1 MKVARTVFIALISI
15 AFTSTDSLC
24 SELAAKAAKGITVR
38 IEGATQGSGVIV
50 NQEGNTYT
58 VLTAW
63 HVLKSNQPG
72 EEISIYTEDGLSHIS
87 TRNQSKQIS
96 GLDLGSTTF
105 TSPKSYQ
112 IAEQGNI
119 RQIKSGGDIF
129 VAGFP
134 LPSTAIPVSIL
145 RFLSG
150 RVIANALGTKIP
162 KGYELLYDNPTLP
175 GMSGGAVLTKEG
187 KLVGIHGQGETDSA
201 LSIQSGMA
209 VKTGTNQA
217 IPITYWKS
225 NEKKIT
231 GAEGRGIDSLLA
243 KIISLNKIPGPRTRG
258 SGGFRHPFNGYETE
272 IIKLTNQILEINP
285 ENYIAYNIRGSAKLR
300 KPSKKGQVFAKLAL
314 EHSDGSYEPVL
325 AAEADWLNESRS
337 RKSIEYIENS
347 HWQDGVK
354 DLKKAESIRPW
365 YEPVLINLANAY
377 RIYGEKALA
386 NEYWNKL
393 VDVDEKYLYN
403 KYMFLVHSY
412 PERFREGCQALFASA
427 SNGDERSIMDL
438 SEAQTETYLTTAKCY
453 EFDFDLDQDELL
465 ITLTRLNKKI
475 KQWELEHGFENNYEA
490 EAAFKTLDT
499 LSSKNWKSKRF
510 YKQGY
515 AYIRSRFTRGALK
528 NLIGFE
534 KGMCQDLMSH
544 VSWGSGY
551 MWIKYMHGYVKKLC
565 GATIYNEYRL

>member
-15 AFTSTDSLC
+15 AFTSTNSLC

-72 EEISIYTEDGLSHIS
+72 EEISIYTEDGLIHIS

-96 GLDLGSTTF
+96 ELDLGSLTF

-162 KGYELLYDNPTLP
+162 KGYELLYDNQTLP

-201 LSIQSGMA
+201 LSIQSGVA

-231 GAEGRGIDSLLA
+231 GAENRGIDSLLA
-243 KIISLNKIPGPRTRG
+243 KIISLNKIPGPFAGG
-258 SGGFRHPFNGYETE
+258 SGGFREPFNGYEDE
-272 IIKLTNQILEINP
+272 IIKIANKILQIDP
-285 ENYIAYNIRGSAKLR
+285 KNYIAYNLRGGALIR
-300 KPSKKGQVFAKLAL
+300 KPPKSGTQYAKISEKWYSNYRKG
-314 EHSDGSYEPVL
+314 
-325 AAEADWLNESRS
+325 
-337 RKSIEYIENS
+337 IENTNS
-347 HWQDGVK
+347 IHEARVKYLK
-354 DLKKAESIRPW
+354 DLKTFKTKELLQQASGLSDLKVAEVFNPNH
-365 YEPVLINLANAY
+365 EPTLENLFETN
-377 RIYGEKALA
+377 RLLGNNMEAL
-386 NEYWNKL
+386 NYLNKL
-393 VDVDEKYLYN
+393 VNIDKKYLIDR
-403 KYMFLVHSY
+403 SY
-412 PERFREGCQALFASA
+412 HILTKLPERELIGCQDLYRSA
-427 SNGDERSIMDL
+427 EHGDETAIYEISSSRFTDYNS
-438 SEAQTETYLTTAKCY
+438 SEKCKKYELELNINTAKM
-453 EFDFDLDQDELL
+453 
-465 ITLTRLNKKI
+465 RLEEYDTNI
-475 KQWELEHGFENNYEA
+475 RSWERKYNFKSSYEA
-490 EAAFKTLDT
+490 EETFSRA
-499 LSSKNWKSKRF
+499 NWKTDKNDEF
-510 YKQGY
+510 YKNGKS
-515 AYIRSRFTRGALK
+515 YIQMRFTRGALK
-528 NLIGFE
+528 QLLGIREGTCRDINSFSG
-534 KGMCQDLMSH
+534 
-544 VSWGSGY
+544 WGSNIQ
-551 MWIKYMHGYVKKLC
+551 WIKYRWGY
-565 GATIYNEYRL
+565 YNNVCPKS